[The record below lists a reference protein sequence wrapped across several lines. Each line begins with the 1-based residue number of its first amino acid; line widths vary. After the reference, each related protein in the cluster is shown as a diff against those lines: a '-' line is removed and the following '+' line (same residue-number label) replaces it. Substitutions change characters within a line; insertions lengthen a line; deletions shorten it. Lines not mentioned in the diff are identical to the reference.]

1 MNYMGQVIK
10 LVMSESKPSKMPT
23 PFQQSVVT
31 MESVTDKVKELL
43 TSEKTKPK
51 LSPKN
56 SNNNNNNVTNT
67 SHMEQTENK

>member
-1 MNYMGQVIK
+1 
-10 LVMSESKPSKMPT
+10 
-23 PFQQSVVT
+23 

-43 TSEKTKPK
+43 TPEKTKPK

-56 SNNNNNNVTNT
+56 NNNNNLTNT

>member
-1 MNYMGQVIK
+1 
-10 LVMSESKPSKMPT
+10 
-23 PFQQSVVT
+23 

-43 TSEKTKPK
+43 TPEKTKPN

-56 SNNNNNNVTNT
+56 NNNNNNNVTNT